1 MIRSFLIFVILLW
14 AIPIALPAQMPV
26 LVEDPEFRQA
36 AQAAI
41 DSLYN
46 RKPEA
51 AQELLK
57 PWMNDLPDHPLWTLF
72 DAMDYWWVVLT
83 DLFDESHDDELMAR
97 MNRADSEASEL
108 LDREPDHPDG
118 WIIRAVATGY
128 MARQLSNRN
137 RWLPSI
143 YTARK
148 AQHAHSRLGEVAP
161 NLVDNLFAEGLKK
174 YYAAYL
180 PEAYPVVRAV
190 SWLLPSGDKE
200 EGLRLL
206 EITSREAVFA
216 RPEAT
221 YFLGNILLNYEE
233 EYNRA
238 VPYFSELV
246 DRYPDN
252 SYYRRLQVR
261 ALFHQGAGYLAEQA
275 IRDAVAHWERHSLP
289 DMDVM
294 KEELLYWSGR
304 IKMRDRQY
312 QAALEELKE
321 SFELGKSLPNTT
333 NRSLHLLSGYH
344 AGIAAE
350 RLQDRD
356 AARSY
361 YEAILEMDAEQDV
374 RRRARDRLRDL

>member
-1 MIRSFLIFVILLW
+1 MIRILLIFLIFLSIS
-14 AIPIALPAQMPV
+14 PANLSAQTPV
-26 LVEDPEFRQA
+26 LVEDPEFRLA

-57 PWMNDLPDHPLWTLF
+57 PWMDELPEHPLWSLF
-72 DAMDYWWVVLT
+72 DAMDYWWIVLT
-83 DLFDESHDDELMAR
+83 DLFDESHDEELMDR

-143 YTARK
+143 YTARR
-148 AQHAHSRLGEVAP
+148 AQKAHSRLGEVAP
-161 NLVDNLFAEGLKK
+161 DLMDNLFAEGLKK

-180 PEAYPVVRAV
+180 PEAYPVVRAL

-206 EITSREAVFA
+206 EMTSREAIFA

-221 YFLGNILLNYEE
+221 YFMGNILLNYEE

-252 SYYRRLQVR
+252 SYYRRLLVR
-261 ALFHQGAGYLAEQA
+261 ALFHQGTGYLAEQA
-275 IRDAVAHWERHSLP
+275 IRDAVTHWERGSLP
-289 DMDVM
+289 GMDVM

-304 IKMRDRQY
+304 VKMRDRQF
-312 QAALEELKE
+312 QTALSELGE
-321 SFELGKSLPNTT
+321 SFELGKSLPNTP
-333 NRSLHLLSGYH
+333 NRSFHMLSGYH
-344 AGIAAE
+344 AGVAAE
-350 RLQDRD
+350 RLHDLD
-356 AARSY
+356 AARTY
-361 YEAILEMDAEQDV
+361 YEAILNLDAEQDV